1 MHTINPSRL
10 ITLFIPRS
18 FPRTNIFFFF
28 FFLSL
33 CLSLMTL
40 ACNSDLPFPTNDEN
54 SYWKNFSSFFQD
66 LSLLKFHRF
75 SLSLFL
81 QCFPRAR
88 KSHRE
93 RPMFRT
99 LLSASFQTFRIYSE
113 ISRQFYEPFPSYKRS
128 VTTLLGVTKERGKS
142 WICKGRERER
152 ATRVSTDG
160 KVEFQRAS

>member
-1 MHTINPSRL
+1 MTKTRTGKTFLLSFKIYPSL
-10 ITLFIPRS
+10 NFTA
-18 FPRTNIFFFF
+18 
-28 FFLSL
+28 SL
-33 CLSLMTL
+33 
-40 ACNSDLPFPTNDEN
+40 
-54 SYWKNFSSFFQD
+54 
-66 LSLLKFHRF
+66 

-81 QCFPRAR
+81 QWPQCFPRAR

-152 ATRVSTDG
+152 ERERATRVSTDG

>member
-1 MHTINPSRL
+1 
-10 ITLFIPRS
+10 
-18 FPRTNIFFFF
+18 
-28 FFLSL
+28 
-33 CLSLMTL
+33 MTL
-40 ACNSDLPFPTNDEN
+40 ACNSDLPFSTNDEN

-75 SLSLFL
+75 SLSLSL
-81 QCFPRAR
+81 QWPQCFPRAR

-152 ATRVSTDG
+152 ERERATRVSTDG

>member
-40 ACNSDLPFPTNDEN
+40 ACNSDLPFSTNDEN

-75 SLSLFL
+75 SLSLFNGPNVSL
-81 QCFPRAR
+81 APAKVIANDQCFELSYLPLFKRFEYIAR
-88 KSHRE
+88 YHG
-93 RPMFRT
+93 
-99 LLSASFQTFRIYSE
+99 SFMN
-113 ISRQFYEPFPSYKRS
+113 PSP
-128 VTTLLGVTKERGKS
+128 VTNG
-142 WICKGRERER
+142 
-152 ATRVSTDG
+152 A
-160 KVEFQRAS
+160 